1 MLSPKKITQVGL
13 CIGVISLVG
22 LIPTFFLASS
32 LGFLK
37 WWPAWGLGVALLL
50 LVGAYARG
58 AYLTAQRRVDM
69 VDMLNDCYQGVNQE
83 ETIR

>member
-1 MLSPKKITQVGL
+1 MLSPKKITQAGL
-13 CIGVISLVG
+13 CMGVISLVG

-50 LVGAYARG
+50 
-58 AYLTAQRRVDM
+58 
-69 VDMLNDCYQGVNQE
+69 
-83 ETIR
+83 